1 MKMKTMTQFPVSTK
15 ARVLLSYIALA
26 GMTMLCA
33 LVSRSAIAFS
43 PVALDFENLLVFSST
58 AYLYLGAVIS
68 LSLGL
73 FIYAN
78 WQANFAD
85 KQEVSVFDR
94 LIYLVISNALVFGF
108 LFFFPLET
116 KPLWTSLGVASFTFI
131 VDLFIKP
138 RERNISWL
146 IGWLIVLSAYL
157 SMTLFDGYLQHDLN
171 SRKELAQEL
180 YHVESDQAVVSM
192 CDVMTELQLNPRME
206 QLLSVPSPFKMH
218 RSEFDFINKEILQ
231 GELAEGYEYLFNAYN
246 QAGENMI
253 YECYTPMSYYEEQKR
268 KSDTISGNIFF
279 DPIKNVYLT
288 SWIYESPTQ
297 ELGPFTIFLEQYP
310 SDVAT
315 SQTTGTALL
324 DYLGKYDYVYYKKT
338 KVASYSNPFLVELED
353 ANLDLEEGEY
363 WLETNEQYSS
373 LFYKVSNDR
382 VIKLS
387 RKSAHLIKPV
397 SLFSFLFL
405 YIGCFLFVANV
416 VNLFY
421 KFLPTYLSIQV
432 DAINLLKNKLQFSI
446 ISLIIFSFIVIG
458 VVTIF
463 YFQNISK
470 EYDKDLLRESAVS
483 IALDFNTR
491 LSGTNDPKMA
501 IGDLNSSLTSI
512 ANLHHVNLNIF
523 DTEGKLKL
531 STLPKLYEKDQY
543 STTIQDG
550 VLGTFTQNSLK
561 IKIDPM
567 SSYAG
572 QSFQHAYFP
581 IVNSLGQTTL
591 IVHSLHA
598 PIIKSNS
605 KVSDFV
611 GTLLNIYV
619 FLFLI
624 AAAISLAVSNYITKP
639 LKRLG
644 DKIKALKLGSKNE
657 PLEWNSNDDLG
668 HLVNNYNEMLSKLDD
683 SAKLIAHT
691 ERDMAW
697 REMAKQVAH
706 EIKNPLTPMKLSI
719 QYLQRAIDQQPEN
732 MPFLVDRVSRT
743 LIEQIDNLSNIAGAF
758 SNFGKMP
765 QASNE
770 KVVLNEIVEAIH
782 DLFRKRNDMEI
793 NMYEPIDELFVFADK
808 NALLR
813 ILNNI
818 VKNAIQAIPTD
829 RRGYI
834 DVRLYKKDAVAIV
847 QITDNGIGISEER
860 KEKVFLPNFTTKS
873 SGTGLGLAICANM
886 VESFNGRL
894 YFESTEGVGTDFFVE
909 IPLMHVN
916 DNFIQEERVV
926 LD

>member
-1 MKMKTMTQFPVSTK
+1 MKLTTMTLFKVSTR
-15 ARVLLSYIALA
+15 ASVLLSYIALA
-26 GMTMLCA
+26 IMTMLCA
-33 LVSRSAIAFS
+33 LLSRNAIAHS
-43 PVALDFENLLVFSST
+43 PVALDFENLLVFST
-58 AYLYLGAVIS
+58 KAYFYLGAVIS
-68 LSLGL
+68 LSFGL

-78 WQANFAD
+78 WQSNFVQ
-85 KQEVSVFDR
+85 KQEVTVFDR
-94 LIYLVISNALVFGF
+94 LIYLIISNLVVFSF
-108 LFFFPLET
+108 LFFFPYES
-116 KPLWTSLGVASFTFI
+116 KPLWTSLGIASFTFL

-138 RERNISWL
+138 KERNISWL

-157 SMTLFDGYLQHDLN
+157 SMTLFDGYLQYDLN
-171 SRKELAQEL
+171 ARKTLAHEL
-180 YHVESDQAVVSM
+180 YHDKSDKAINSMRNVSK
-192 CDVMTELQLNPRME
+192 ELKLNPRMD
-206 QLLSVPSPFKMH
+206 QLLSVPTPFKMH
-218 RSEFDFINKEILQ
+218 REEFDHINREILD
-231 GELAEGYEYLFNAYN
+231 GEISEGFEYLFNAYN

-253 YECYTPMSYYEEQKR
+253 YECYTPISYYEEQKR
-268 KSDTISGNIFF
+268 KSDTITENIFF

-288 SWIYESPTQ
+288 SWIYESPSQ

-310 SDVAT
+310 AEVET

-324 DYLGKYDYVYYKKT
+324 GYLGKYDYVYYKKN
-338 KVASYSNPFLVELED
+338 KVASYSNPFLVD
-353 ANLDLEEGEY
+353 LDDTKLAISEKDY
-363 WLETNEQYSS
+363 LLDTDSQYSS
-373 LFYKVSNDR
+373 LFYQVTPDR
-382 VIKLS
+382 LIKLS
-387 RKSAHLIKPV
+387 RKSARLIKPV

-405 YIGCFLFVANV
+405 YIGCFLFIANV
-416 VNLFY
+416 LNLFY
-421 KFLPTYLSIQV
+421 KFLPSYLSVQV

-446 ISLIIFSFIVIG
+446 ISLIIFSFVVIG
-458 VVTIF
+458 LVTIL
-463 YFQNISK
+463 YFQNISR
-470 EYDKDLLRESAVS
+470 EYDNDLLRESAVS

-491 LSGTNDPKMA
+491 LSDATDETMA
-501 IGDLNSSLTSI
+501 KRDLNSSLTSI
-512 ANLHHVNLNIF
+512 AKLHHVNLNIF
-523 DTEGKLKL
+523 DMKGKLQL

-543 STTIQDG
+543 SPTIDNG
-550 VLGTFTQNSLK
+550 ILGAFAQNSLK
-561 IKIDPM
+561 IKIDPT

-581 IVNSLGQTTL
+581 IVNSIGQARF

-598 PIIKSNS
+598 PVVKSNS

-624 AAAISLAVSNYITKP
+624 AAAISLVVSNYITKP
-639 LKRLG
+639 LKKLG
-644 DKIKALKLGSKNE
+644 AKIKTLKLGSKNE
-657 PLEWNSNDDLG
+657 PLVWNSKDELG
-668 HLVNNYNEMLSKLDD
+668 HLVANYNEMLSKLDD

-719 QYLQRAIDQQPEN
+719 QYLQRAIDQQPDN
-732 MPFLVDRVSRT
+732 MPSLVDRVSRT
-743 LIEQIDNLSNIAGAF
+743 LIEQIDSLSNIAGAF

-770 KVVLNEIVEAIH
+770 KVVLNEVVEAIH

-829 RRGYI
+829 RRGHI
-834 DVRLYKKDAVAIV
+834 DVKLYKKDAVAIV
-847 QITDNGIGISEER
+847 QITDNGVGIPDER
-860 KEKVFLPNFTTKS
+860 KDKVFLPNFTTKS

-909 IPLMHVN
+909 IPLMHLN
-916 DNFIQEERVV
+916 DNFVQEERVI
-926 LD
+926 LE